1 MKARHRLSL
10 KFAMAI
16 SFALAGPAMAL
27 EPPVG
32 STAAPQGAAVER
44 DPAALAALDRMG
56 SALRG
61 LRQFSLTSDTSTEV
75 VLDTGQKVEL
85 DGTVTYKAARPTS
98 LYVEIRSDRKLRE
111 LYFDAGKLTLH
122 APRLKFYAS
131 TDVKAR
137 TLGELAINAATE
149 LGIDLPMADM
159 FFWGTEHAPKD
170 LIQSALHVGPAT
182 LDGERTDQYA
192 FTQPGVEWQVWIS
205 QETSLPKKLV
215 ITSVD
220 DPALPQYRAQ
230 LHWDTRTPVS
240 ASVFKFTPPEGSS
253 RIRLV
258 VAEVAVAG
266 TDQEK

>member
-1 MKARHRLSL
+1 MNARQWLSL
-10 KFAMAI
+10 RSALVI
-16 SFALAGPAMAL
+16 SIALACPAMAA
-27 EPPVG
+27 EPPDESV
-32 STAAPQGAAVER
+32 AAPQGAAVER
-44 DPAALAALDRMG
+44 DPAALAALDKMG

-75 VLDTGQKVEL
+75 VLDTGQKIEL

-98 LYVEIRSDRKLRE
+98 LYVEIKSDRKLRE

-131 TDVKAR
+131 TDVKAK

-149 LGIDLPMADM
+149 YGIDFPMADM
-159 FFWGTEHAPKD
+159 FFWGTEYAPKD
-170 LIQSALHVGPAT
+170 LIQSAIYVGAAT
-182 LDGERTDQYA
+182 LDGERADQYA
-192 FTQPGVEWQVWIS
+192 FTQEDVEWQVWIS

-215 ITSVD
+215 ITSLD
-220 DPALPQYRAQ
+220 DPALPQYRAR

-253 RIRLV
+253 QIKLV
-258 VAEVAVAG
+258 PAGTAVASVG
-266 TDQEK
+266 QEK